1 MRRRLSRET
10 AAMTTSC
17 HIALHQLPELVGQ
30 EIAVTDWFEIDQSR
44 IDAFAKATGD
54 EQWIHVDPVRAAQG
68 PFGKTVAHGF
78 LTLSLLPALMHRN
91 IEFIDMRM
99 GINYGLDRV
108 RFVHPVT
115 VGSRIRLRVVL
126 HEVTAIDGG
135 WQATED
141 VTVEIEGV
149 SKPACVA
156 RMLARFFPN

>member
-1 MRRRLSRET
+1 
-10 AAMTTSC
+10 MTTSC

-30 EIAVTDWFEIDQSR
+30 EIAVTDWFEIDQAR

-68 PFGKTVAHGF
+68 PFGQTVAHGF

-108 RFVHPVT
+108 RFIHPVT
-115 VGSRIRLRVVL
+115 VGSRIRLRVTL
-126 HEVTAIDGG
+126 HEVTPVEGG

-156 RMLARFFPN
+156 RMLARFFPH